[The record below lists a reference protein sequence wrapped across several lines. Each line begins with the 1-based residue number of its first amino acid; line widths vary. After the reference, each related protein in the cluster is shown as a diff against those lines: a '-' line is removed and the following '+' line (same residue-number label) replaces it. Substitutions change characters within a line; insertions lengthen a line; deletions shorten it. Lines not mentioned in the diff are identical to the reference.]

1 VQRDS
6 LLIQG
11 ISIHV
16 SRIRLA
22 WYPFAQPQKQ
32 WEMDMVNRRDLLTVM
47 GAAALA
53 GHARPALAADTPVIE
68 WNMHMF
74 SSNVAKFPFSP
85 RGTYKPDV
93 SRLSADPLAD
103 YQAHMKAFGI
113 DRALCVHPEPYGD
126 DHTLVLDC
134 LARSSPKQFKGTSM
148 FFPKDEDAPVKLEA
162 LVKREPRICSTRFHL
177 HRGNTHYFT
186 SFAEPG
192 VRALWKK
199 AVDLNLV
206 VELDLGPNYA
216 RDAGAAIAA
225 FPGCKVLIDHMC
237 NPKTGMIWE
246 YGDVLDLAKYPGV
259 IMKMSGLGYMAED
272 KPDYE
277 SLIPFTRRVIKEFG
291 PSRIVWS
298 GDSPHIAD
306 VHMKGHSAADIAKVK
321 GGNLQRLLHW

>member
-1 VQRDS
+1 MLD
-6 LLIQG
+6 
-11 ISIHV
+11 
-16 SRIRLA
+16 
-22 WYPFAQPQKQ
+22 
-32 WEMDMVNRRDLLTVM
+32 RRDLLASM
-47 GAAALA
+47 GAAT
-53 GHARPALAADTPVIE
+53 LAAGVSTATSTTAWAATTPVIE

-74 SSNVAKFPFSP
+74 SSDVTRFPFSP

-93 SRLSADPLAD
+93 SRLSADPVVD
-103 YQAHMKAFGI
+103 YQAHLKAFGI
-113 DRALCVHPEPYGD
+113 DRALFVHPEPYGD
-126 DHTLVLDC
+126 DHALVLDC
-134 LARSSPKQFKGTSM
+134 LARTSPEQFKGTSM
-148 FFPKDEDAPVKLEA
+148 FFPKDDDAPARLEA
-162 LVKREPRICSTRFHL
+162 LVKKQPRICSTRFHL
-177 HRGNTHYFT
+177 HRGNTHYFA

-206 VELDLGPNYA
+206 IELDLGPNYA

-246 YGDVLDLAKYPGV
+246 YGDVLDLARYPNV
-259 IMKMSGLGYMAED
+259 YMKMSSLGYMADD

-291 PSRIVWS
+291 PARMVWS

-306 VHMKGHSAADIAKVK
+306 VHMKGYSAADIAKVK
-321 GGNLQRLLHW
+321 GGNLQRLLNWA